1 MEKYIQM
8 LGDKQAHAAGMID
21 QGRCEGRAE
30 WEVGDASSFFDSHMY
45 L

>member
-8 LGDKQAHAAGMID
+8 LGDMQAHAD
-21 QGRCEGRAE
+21 HQGRYEGRAE

>member
-8 LGDKQAHAAGMID
+8 LGDMQAHAAGMID

-30 WEVGDASSFFDSHMY
+30 
-45 L
+45 